1 MIRIKPPHAGSLR
14 ELYVYFAGYHAAIR
28 ATHMNRARY
37 ETADVRSLHVT
48 FARNAHK
55 EVMRTK
61 KALSTWAT

>member
-1 MIRIKPPHAGSLR
+1 MIRLRPPHAGSLR
-14 ELYVYFAGYHAAIR
+14 ELYVYFAGYHSALR

-37 ETADVRSLHVT
+37 ESDESRSLHVT